1 MLGKIT
7 DAAPSVR
14 RNTVLYLVGRAAV
27 LAAVLLT
34 LADIVRVYMAYGT
47 EIAVGMM
54 IPRMGALLGFSG
66 SGVAGV
72 LCTAVA
78 FLFVIATA
86 LSVALAGRWYA
97 WSIVALVLFSLDTL
111 VTVWL
116 FAASPSV
123 GFLPALLVHI
133 AVEVFLAV
141 AVAAGRKLVHSVGRE
156 DSAE

>member
-1 MLGKIT
+1 MLSKIT

-14 RNTVLYLVGRAAV
+14 RNAILYLVGRAAV

-34 LADIVRVYMAYGT
+34 LADIVRVYMTYGT
-47 EIAVGMM
+47 EVAVGMM
-54 IPRMGALLGFSG
+54 IPRMSALLGFSG

-72 LCTAVA
+72 LCMVVS
-78 FLFVIATA
+78 FLYVIATA

-97 WSIVALVLFSLDTL
+97 WSIVALALFSLDTL

-133 AVEVFLAV
+133 VVEVFLAV
-141 AVAAGRKLVHSVGRE
+141 AVAAGRKLVHSAGRE
-156 DSAE
+156 DRAE

>member
-14 RNTVLYLVGRAAV
+14 RNTILYLVGRAAV

-78 FLFVIATA
+78 FCM
-86 LSVALAGRWYA
+86 
-97 WSIVALVLFSLDTL
+97 
-111 VTVWL
+111 
-116 FAASPSV
+116 
-123 GFLPALLVHI
+123 
-133 AVEVFLAV
+133 
-141 AVAAGRKLVHSVGRE
+141 
-156 DSAE
+156 

>member
-14 RNTVLYLVGRAAV
+14 RNTILYLVGRAAV

-111 VTVWL
+111 VTR
-116 FAASPSV
+116 
-123 GFLPALLVHI
+123 
-133 AVEVFLAV
+133 LAV
-141 AVAAGRKLVHSVGRE
+141 CSVAERRVSPCAFGTHRSRDISRCCRCGGAQARSFRGKRG
-156 DSAE
+156 

>member
-1 MLGKIT
+1 M
-7 DAAPSVR
+7 
-14 RNTVLYLVGRAAV
+14 
-27 LAAVLLT
+27 
-34 LADIVRVYMAYGT
+34 
-47 EIAVGMM
+47 
-54 IPRMGALLGFSG
+54 
-66 SGVAGV
+66 
-72 LCTAVA
+72 AVA

-86 LSVALAGRWYA
+86 LSVALAGRGYA

-141 AVAAGRKLVHSVGRE
+141 AVAAGRKLVHSAGGG